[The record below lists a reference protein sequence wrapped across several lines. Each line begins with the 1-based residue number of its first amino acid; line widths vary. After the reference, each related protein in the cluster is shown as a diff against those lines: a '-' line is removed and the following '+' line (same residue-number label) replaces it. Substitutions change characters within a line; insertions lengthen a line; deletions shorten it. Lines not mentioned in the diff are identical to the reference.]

1 MALAE
6 LLRALEEQGAERRE
20 EELARAR
27 ETCEQ
32 ILEASRGALA
42 LRREAFLARVRR
54 DEEES
59 ARRTLSRARSEAA
72 RAVLVARDSL
82 LDRVE
87 RGLKERIRDAPS
99 DRIYVEGL
107 AAEAR
112 DALGR
117 LPPGPARLRAPAA
130 LSPRLAEAVSGLD
143 GVRVEASPE
152 VGVGFVALSRDGT
165 VEVDATLEARL
176 AQVWPRL
183 AVEVLSE
190 VSR

>member
-20 EELARAR
+20 EELAHAK
-27 ETCEQ
+27 ETCAQ

-42 LRREAFLARVRR
+42 LRREEFLARVRR

-72 RAVLVARDSL
+72 RAVLLARDSL

-87 RGLKERIRDAPS
+87 RGLKERIRDAPA
-99 DRIYVEGL
+99 DGAYLEGL
-107 AAEAR
+107 PAEAH
-112 DALGR
+112 DALER
-117 LPPGPARLRAPAA
+117 LPPGPARLCAPEA
-130 LSPRLAEAVSGLD
+130 LCPRLVEAVSGRD

-152 VGVGFVALSRDGT
+152 VGVGFVAFSRDGS

-183 AVEVLSE
+183 AVETLAE

>member
-20 EELARAR
+20 EEIARAR

-42 LRREAFLARVRR
+42 LRREEFLSRVRR
-54 DEEES
+54 DEEEL
-59 ARRTLSRARSEAA
+59 ARRILSRARSEAA
-72 RAVLVARDSL
+72 RAVLVARGSL

-87 RGLKERIRDAPS
+87 QGLKERIRDAPS
-99 DRIYVEGL
+99 DRTYLEGL
-107 AAEAR
+107 TAEIR
-112 DALGR
+112 DAIGR
-117 LPPGPARLRAPAA
+117 LPPGPARLRAPEA
-130 LSPRLAEAVSGLD
+130 LSPRVAEAVAGLD
-143 GVRVEASPE
+143 GVRVEASAE
-152 VGVGFVALSRDGT
+152 VGVGFVALSRDGS

-176 AQVWPRL
+176 AQVWPQL

-190 VSR
+190 MSR